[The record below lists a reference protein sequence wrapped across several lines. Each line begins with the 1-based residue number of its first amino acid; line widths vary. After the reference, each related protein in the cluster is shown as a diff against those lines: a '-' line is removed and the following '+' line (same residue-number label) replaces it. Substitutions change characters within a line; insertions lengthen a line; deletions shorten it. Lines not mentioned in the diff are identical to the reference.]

1 MWSTVH
7 PSCVAGRLRRSIN
20 LPEEGGTRTSEPKG
34 KADRV
39 AWVRRT
45 GSPKNQIGSQI
56 YPVDIHTVHILSM
69 YGLNCPE
76 SARSFGTSSLQTGL
90 ETPEKIDTRDV
101 LSLGGL

>member
-1 MWSTVH
+1 MRSTVH

-56 YPVDIHTVHILSM
+56 YPVDIHTIYIYLYIYIHV
-69 YGLNCPE
+69 N
-76 SARSFGTSSLQTGL
+76 
-90 ETPEKIDTRDV
+90 
-101 LSLGGL
+101 